1 MSHVTQPAEW
11 LDLAIGRLSDA
22 KRSLAAGMPEL
33 ACREM
38 REARRCVGRCL
49 LGTAGEARAEK
60 EWSTR

>member
-1 MSHVTQPAEW
+1 MSHEVAPPEW

-22 KRSLAAGMPEL
+22 KRSLASGMPER

-38 REARRCVGRCL
+38 REARRCADRCL
-49 LGTAGEARAEK
+49 MLTAEEVRIEK